1 MLRSRPLLAC
11 VAILLLVRVASADPF
26 VESISPPVLEVGK
39 TTRVTLVGRELENAE
54 SLWLSVSG
62 VTAKA
67 VESGAEKAV
76 FDVSVAKDAPVSVAG
91 IRIATKHGLGN
102 ACLVLIDD
110 LSVVKGDTPAL
121 SLPTAVWGT
130 LREGTV
136 DRFAMEVKAGEKLSF
151 EAVANRLGKD
161 ADPLVVIRDPKGK
174 VVAERDN
181 DPGLYFD
188 CRFAHTFETTGK
200 HTVEI
205 RDARFHGNEHRK
217 YVLRVGGFDA
227 GRTPVATESKP
238 GEGSLAFA
246 VRKGERGSAW
256 VPVPDSKFPITTAL
270 PPGMTPLVPL
280 RFPFGM
286 PPFLVNPPP
295 VVTAVLA
302 RHSFPTTSVTPA
314 TVPGEFWGT
323 LPAPGART
331 AFAVTLTKGQKI
343 HVRGEAVA
351 LNSTADPEVFVLDRS
366 GRELRR
372 TGDTDV
378 ETPFDFTAPAD
389 GEYRLVVRDKQR
401 DGGPDFAFRL
411 TVRNDPFPP
420 KLTAEV
426 EGLTVPRGSYQP
438 VPILVA
444 RYGTIG
450 PIKLSLRGAPAG
462 LTLSPTEIG
471 EKETAVVC
479 QLSADTESALGLHTV
494 QIVAVVDGQE
504 RVLVT
509 TQPLIDVKRQ
519 NVDLIPIALRDDQ
532 RRLPPSVADRFAVF
546 VTPAAPFTF
555 ELPKAVVTLPRY
567 QSAPIPVVTTRV
579 PGFDGPIRFAATGG
593 QLADKNE
600 GRTRVY
606 AELPEAGA
614 KQLEVSGKAVSK
626 ILSNTAKARINLT
639 ATGTHA
645 GRRVTLIRCFDLDLV
660 TAFKLTP
667 VTPKLTLAPG
677 ESTTLRYTIER
688 VPGFDGPVS
697 LRLNPQD
704 GLTFDETM
712 TVAKGQATVDVKVVV
727 ASTTTARQVNLQV
740 TATATV
746 DGYEEEVR
754 VPNVEI
760 EVKPPESKKGR

>member
-1 MLRSRPLLAC
+1 M
-11 VAILLLVRVASADPF
+11 
-26 VESISPPVLEVGK
+26 
-39 TTRVTLVGRELENAE
+39 
-54 SLWLSVSG
+54 
-62 VTAKA
+62 
-67 VESGAEKAV
+67 
-76 FDVSVAKDAPVSVAG
+76 
-91 IRIATKHGLGN
+91 
-102 ACLVLIDD
+102 
-110 LSVVKGDTPAL
+110 
-121 SLPTAVWGT
+121 
-130 LREGTV
+130 
-136 DRFAMEVKAGEKLSF
+136 KAGEKLSF

-161 ADPLVVIRDPKGK
+161 ADPLVVLRDPKGK

-200 HTVEI
+200 YTVEI

-227 GRTPVATESKP
+227 GRTPVATESKS
-238 GEGSLAFA
+238 GEGVLTFA
-246 VRKGERGSAW
+246 VRKGERGSVW
-256 VPVPDSKFPITTAL
+256 VPVPSSRFPITVGQA
-270 PPGMTPLVPL
+270 PDPTP
-280 RFPFGM
+280 
-286 PPFLVNPPP
+286 
-295 VVTAVLA
+295 TK
-302 RHSFPTTSVTPA
+302 
-314 TVPGEFWGT
+314 VPGELWGT
-323 LPAPGART
+323 LPEPGART
-331 AFAVTLTKGQKI
+331 AFAVTLAKGQKI
-343 HVRGEAVA
+343 HVRGEALA
-351 LNSTADPEVFVLDRS
+351 LNSPADPELFVLDRT

-372 TGDTDV
+372 SGDADV

-389 GEYRLVVRDKQR
+389 GEYKLVVRDKQR

-426 EGLTVPRGSYQP
+426 EGLTVPQGSYQP
-438 VPILVA
+438 VPILVT
-444 RYGTIG
+444 RYGTTG
-450 PIKLSLRGAPAG
+450 PIKLSLRGAPTG

-479 QLSADTESALGLHTV
+479 KLSADAKTVLGLQTV
-494 QIVAVVDGQE
+494 QIVAEVDGQE

-532 RRLPPSVADRFAVF
+532 RRLPPSVADRFAVL
-546 VTPAAPFTF
+546 VTPPAPFTF

-567 QSAPIPVVTTRV
+567 QSAAIPVVTTRV
-579 PGFDGPIRFAATGG
+579 PGFDGPIRFTATGG

-606 AELPEAGA
+606 AEFPEAGA
-614 KQLEVSGKAVSK
+614 KQLDVSGKAVSK
-626 ILSNTAKARINLT
+626 ILSNNAKARIDVT
-639 ATGTHA
+639 ATGTHD

-660 TAFKLTP
+660 TAFKLAPETP
-667 VTPKLTLAPG
+667 NVTLAPG
-677 ESTTLRYTIER
+677 ESTTVRYIIDR
-688 VPGFDGPVS
+688 VPRFDGPVS

-704 GLTFDETM
+704 GLAFDEAI
-712 TVAKGQATVDVKVVV
+712 TVPKGQSTVDVKVS
-727 ASTTTARQVNLQV
+727 ATPTATARRVNLSI

-760 EVKPPESKKGR
+760 EVKPPEPKKGT

>member
-1 MLRSRPLLAC
+1 MPRSRPLLGSIA
-11 VAILLLVRVASADPF
+11 LLLLARVASADPF
-26 VESISPPVLEVGK
+26 VESIIPPVLEVGK

-62 VTAKA
+62 VTVKA
-67 VESGAEKAV
+67 VESGAKKAV
-76 FDVSVAKDAPVSVAG
+76 FDLSVAKDAPVGVAG
-91 IRIATKHGLGN
+91 LRVATKHGLGN

-110 LSVVKGDTPAL
+110 LPVAKCDASAL
-121 SLPTAVWGT
+121 SLPTAAWGT
-130 LREGTV
+130 LREGAV
-136 DRFAMEVKAGEKLSF
+136 DRFTMEVKAGERLSF

-161 ADPLVVIRDPKGK
+161 SDPLVIIRDPKGK

-200 HTVEI
+200 YALEI

-238 GEGSLAFA
+238 GEGGLAFA

-256 VPVPDSKFPITTAL
+256 VPVPGSKFPITTARL
-270 PPGMTPLVPL
+270 PGTTPLVPD
-280 RFPFGM
+280 RFPFGVR
-286 PPFLVNPPP
+286 PIQVNQVPG
-295 VVTAVLA
+295 VTALLA
-302 RHSFPTTSVTPA
+302 RLKFPTTTVTPA
-314 TVPGEFWGT
+314 NVPVELWGT
-323 LPAPGART
+323 LPEAGART
-331 AFAVTLTKGQKI
+331 AFAMTLAKGQKI
-343 HVRGEAVA
+343 HVRGEALA
-351 LNSTADPEVFVLDRS
+351 LNSPADPEVIVLDRS

-372 TGDTDV
+372 SGDADV

-389 GEYRLVVRDKQR
+389 GDYRLVVRDKQR

-438 VPILVA
+438 VPILVT
-444 RYGTIG
+444 RYGTAG

-479 QLSADTESALGLHTV
+479 KLSADDRTAYGIHTV
-494 QIVAVVDGQE
+494 QIVAEVSGEE

-509 TQPLIDVKRQ
+509 TQPLIDVKKQ

-546 VTPAAPFTF
+546 VTPPAPFAF
-555 ELPKAVVTLPRY
+555 ELPKPLVTLPRY
-567 QSAPIPVVTTRV
+567 QSAPIPVVTARV

-606 AELPEAGA
+606 AEFPEAGA
-614 KQLEVSGKAVSK
+614 KQPEVSGKAVSK
-626 ILSNTAKARINLT
+626 ILSNTAKARIDVT

-645 GRRVTLIRCFDLDLV
+645 GRRVTLTRCFDLDLV

-667 VTPKLTLAPG
+667 ETPKLTLVPG
-677 ESTTLRYTIER
+677 ESATVRYAIDR
-688 VPGFDGPVS
+688 VPSFEGPVS

-704 GLTFDETM
+704 GLSFDEVI
-712 TVAKGQATVDVKVVV
+712 TVAKGQSTVDVKVS
-727 ASTTTARQVNLQV
+727 ATPTATARRANLSI

-754 VPNVEI
+754 LPNVEI
-760 EVKPPESKKGR
+760 EVKPPEPKKGK

>member
-1 MLRSRPLLAC
+1 MPRSRPLLTSIA
-11 VAILLLVRVASADPF
+11 LLLLARVASADPF
-26 VESISPPVLEVGK
+26 VESTSPPVLEVGK

-54 SLWLSVSG
+54 SLWLSVPG
-62 VTAKA
+62 VTVKA

-76 FDVSVAKDAPVSVAG
+76 FEVSVAKNVPIGVAG
-91 IRIATKHGLGN
+91 LRVATKHGLGN
-102 ACLVLIDD
+102 ACLVLIDE
-110 LSVVKGDTPAL
+110 LSVAKGDTPAL

-174 VVAERDN
+174 VIAERDN

-238 GEGSLAFA
+238 GEDGLAFA
-246 VRKGERGSAW
+246 VRKGERGSSW
-256 VPVPDSKFPITTAL
+256 VPVPGSQFPITVGQASDPTA
-270 PPGMTPLVPL
+270 
-280 RFPFGM
+280 
-286 PPFLVNPPP
+286 
-295 VVTAVLA
+295 AK
-302 RHSFPTTSVTPA
+302 
-314 TVPGEFWGT
+314 VPGELWGT
-323 LPAPGART
+323 LPEPGART
-331 AFAVTLTKGQKI
+331 TFAVTLVKGQKI
-343 HVRGEAVA
+343 HVRGEARA
-351 LNSTADPEVFVLDRS
+351 LNSPADPEVIVLDRT

-372 TGDTDV
+372 SGDADV

-426 EGLTVPRGSYQP
+426 EGLTVPQGSYQP
-438 VPILVA
+438 VPILVT
-444 RYGTIG
+444 RYGTTG

-471 EKETAVVC
+471 EKDIAVVC
-479 QLSADTESALGLHTV
+479 KLTADAKAALGLHTV
-494 QIVAVVDGQE
+494 QIVAEAVAEQ
-504 RVLVT
+504 VLVT

-519 NVDLIPIALRDDQ
+519 NVDLIPIALREDQ
-532 RRLPPSVADRFAVF
+532 RRLPPSVAERFAVF
-546 VTPAAPFTF
+546 VTPPVPFTF

-567 QSAPIPVVTTRV
+567 QSAPIPVVTTRI
-579 PGFDGPIRFAATGG
+579 PDFDGPIRFTATGG
-593 QLADKNE
+593 QLADKSE

-606 AELPEAGA
+606 AEFPEAGA

-626 ILSNTAKARINLT
+626 ILSNTAKARIDVT

-645 GRRVTLIRCFDLDLV
+645 GRRVTLTRCFDLDLV
-660 TAFKLTP
+660 TAFKVVP
-667 VTPKLTLAPG
+667 ETPKVTLAPG
-677 ESTTLRYTIER
+677 ESTTVRYAIDR

-704 GLTFDETM
+704 GLTFDEAIG
-712 TVAKGQATVDVKVVV
+712 VAKGQSTVDVKVSI
-727 ASTTTARQVNLQV
+727 APTATPRRVNLSI

-754 VPNVEI
+754 AANVEI
-760 EVKPPESKKGR
+760 DVKPPEPKKGK

>member
-1 MLRSRPLLAC
+1 MIRFRSLLAC
-11 VAILLLVRVASADPF
+11 IALFPLARVASADPF
-26 VESISPPVLEVGK
+26 VESVSPPVLGVGK
-39 TTRVTLVGRELENAE
+39 TTRITLVGRELDDAE
-54 SLWLSVSG
+54 SLWLSISG
-62 VTAKA
+62 VTAK
-67 VESGAEKAV
+67 VIESGVGKAV
-76 FDVSVAKDAPVSVAG
+76 FDVSVAKDVPVGVVG
-91 IRIATKHGLGN
+91 MRVATKPGLGN

-110 LSVVKGDTPAL
+110 LPVATGDAPAL

-136 DRFAMEVKAGEKLSF
+136 DRFAIEVKAGEKLSF

-161 ADPLVVIRDPKGK
+161 SDPLVIIRDPKGK
-174 VVAERDN
+174 VIAERDN

-188 CRFAHTFETTGK
+188 CRFAHTFESTGK
-200 HTVEI
+200 HAVEI

-217 YVLRVGGFDA
+217 YVLRIGRFDT

-238 GEGSLAFA
+238 GESGLTFA
-246 VRKGERGSAW
+246 VRKGERGSSW
-256 VPVPDSKFPITTAL
+256 VPVPGSQYPITVGQASDLTVAK
-270 PPGMTPLVPL
+270 
-280 RFPFGM
+280 
-286 PPFLVNPPP
+286 
-295 VVTAVLA
+295 
-302 RHSFPTTSVTPA
+302 
-314 TVPGEFWGT
+314 VPGELWGT
-323 LPAPGART
+323 LPEPGVRT
-331 AFAVTLTKGQKI
+331 AFAVTLTKGQRI

-351 LNSTADPEVFVLDRS
+351 LNSPADPEVFVLDRT

-372 TGDTDV
+372 SGDADV
-378 ETPFDFTAPAD
+378 ETPFDFTAPAN
-389 GEYRLVVRDKQR
+389 GEYRFVVRDKQR

-411 TVRNDPFPP
+411 TVRNETFPP

-438 VPILVA
+438 VPILVT
-444 RYGTIG
+444 RYGTTG

-462 LTLSPTEIG
+462 LTLAPTEIG
-471 EKETAVVC
+471 EQETAVVC
-479 QLSADTESALGLHTV
+479 KLSADAKAALGLHTV
-494 QIVAVVDGQE
+494 QIVAEVDGRE

-567 QSAPIPVVTTRV
+567 QSAPIPVVTNRV

-593 QLADKNE
+593 QLADKTE

-606 AELPEAGA
+606 AEFPEAGVR
-614 KQLEVSGKAVSK
+614 QLEVSGRAVSK
-626 ILSNTAKARINLT
+626 ILSNTAKARIDVT

-645 GRRVTLIRCFDLDLV
+645 GRRVTLTRCFDLDLV

-667 VTPKLTLAPG
+667 VTPKVTLAPG
-677 ESTTLRYTIER
+677 ESTTVRYAVER

-704 GLTFDETM
+704 GLAFDEAI
-712 TVAKGQATVDVKVVV
+712 TVPKGQSTVDVKVAV
-727 ASTTTARQVNLQV
+727 APTATARRVNLQV

-754 VPNVEI
+754 VPTVEI
-760 EVKPPESKKGR
+760 DVKPPEPTKGK